1 MTAGA
6 DDGAPDVTL
15 ADRIAAAVGACPAVA
30 RLGAGRVGEV
40 ATYLPGRR
48 VAGVAVR
55 DEAVELSVVGSSTAT
70 AKDLLAQVRAAVGPL
85 LAGRR
90 LDVAFAD
97 IELPEPA
104 GSAAPAP

>member
-1 MTAGA
+1 MTAGPG
-6 DDGAPDVTL
+6 DGPPDVSL
-15 ADRIAAAVGACPAVA
+15 AERIAAAVGACPAVA
-30 RLGAGRVGEV
+30 RVGTGRVGEM

-55 DEAVELSVVGSSTAT
+55 DEAVEVSVVGSATAT
-70 AKDLLAQVRAAVGPL
+70 AKDLLDQVRAAAGPL

-104 GSAAPAP
+104 GSSAPVP